1 MRYALLSRRQ
11 KKKPLE
17 NSQKCMDAPVLPP
30 SQDNI
35 PAIVT
40 SATEPA
46 QPPFI
51 PALLGSASVWQ
62 VVYSNQVSAYPLQ
75 GGSHGLL
82 APTTA
87 PLDLGEISTS
97 ASFWTW
103 PQLANSF
110 GFVERTLRATQ
121 IDSAKRDQSSAA
133 VLIGR
138 SPRDSWQSSTAAA
151 EINVKRVDLTP
162 EQVAAENGTWAEAF
176 REKCLAYGQSEPA
189 AGPLYQISL
198 REQTLGYVAGEGR
211 AYLLAEQLKRLLRQD
226 SFEPE
231 AIAPA
236 PTAPDTD
243 SASPGLMVSADGRE
257 LFAITPSMTESVG
270 YGPEWAAISWANN
283 LRVALAA
290 EPLGATE
297 AQLSLKGLRA
307 SEASLS
313 GEASWYGPYFHGR
326 TTANGETFNQ
336 NALTV
341 AHKSLPFGTQLQVRN
356 LSNDQTVIVRVNDR
370 GPYVGDRSLDLSKA
384 AARCL
389 GSEQVGVIPYEAVIL
404 KEAQPL
410 AVAAES

>member
-1 MRYALLSRRQ
+1 
-11 KKKPLE
+11 
-17 NSQKCMDAPVLPP
+17 MDAPVLPP

-51 PALLGSASVWQ
+51 PALLSPASVWQ
-62 VVYSNQVSAYPLQ
+62 TVHSTQVSAHSPQSSLP
-75 GGSHGLL
+75 
-82 APTTA
+82 APTATSLT
-87 PLDLGEISTS
+87 LDKISTS
-97 ASFWTW
+97 ASFWAW
-103 PQLANSF
+103 PRLARSF
-110 GFVERTLRATQ
+110 NFVERTLRAAQ
-121 IDSAKRDQSSAA
+121 IDSAKRDQNGVA
-133 VLIGR
+133 VLVER
-138 SPRDSWQSSTAAA
+138 SQPDTWQSSTAAA
-151 EINVKRVDLTP
+151 EIRVKRVDLTP
-162 EQVAAENGTWAEAF
+162 EQIAAENATWAEDF
-176 REKCLAYGQSEPA
+176 REKCLAYDSDGPS

-198 REQTLGYVAGEGR
+198 REHTLGYVAGEGR

-231 AIAPA
+231 AIAPS
-236 PTAPDTD
+236 PTEPYTDPDN
-243 SASPGLMVSADGRE
+243 SASPSLVVSADDRE
-257 LFAITPSMTESVG
+257 LFAINPSMTASTG
-270 YGPEWAAISWANN
+270 HGPEWAAISWANN
-283 LRVALAA
+283 LRVALAV
-290 EPLGATE
+290 EPLSPTE
-297 AQLSLKGLRA
+297 AQLALKGLRA

-336 NALTV
+336 NDLTV

-356 LSNDQTVIVRVNDR
+356 LINDQTVIVRVNDR

>member
-1 MRYALLSRRQ
+1 
-11 KKKPLE
+11 
-17 NSQKCMDAPVLPP
+17 MDAPVLPP

-51 PALLGSASVWQ
+51 PALLSPVSVWQ
-62 VVYSNQVSAYPLQ
+62 AVYGTQSGAHPLQ
-75 GGSHGLL
+75 SSSLD
-82 APTTA
+82 PTATSFNSA
-87 PLDLGEISTS
+87 QISTP
-97 ASFWTW
+97 ASFWAW
-103 PQLANSF
+103 PRLANSF
-110 GFVERTLRATQ
+110 DFVEQTLRATQ
-121 IDSAKRDQSSAA
+121 IDSAGHDQNRVA
-133 VLIGR
+133 VLIER
-138 SPRDSWQSSTAAA
+138 SPRDSGQSSTTMAA
-151 EINVKRVDLTP
+151 EITVKRVDLTP
-162 EQVAAENGTWAEAF
+162 EQVAAENADWAEAF
-176 REKCLAYGQSEPA
+176 REKCLVYGQGELA

-211 AYLLAEQLKRLLRQD
+211 AYLLAEQLKRLLRQG

-236 PTAPDTD
+236 PTASDADADNLEPP
-243 SASPGLMVSADGRE
+243 SVMISADDRE
-257 LFAITPSMTESVG
+257 LFAINPSMTESIG
-270 YGPEWAAISWANN
+270 HGPEWTAISWANN

-290 EPLGATE
+290 EPLSPAE
-297 AQLSLKGLRA
+297 AQLSLKGLQA

-336 NALTV
+336 NDLTV
-341 AHKSLPFGTQLQVRN
+341 AHKSLPFGTRLQVRN
-356 LSNDQTVIVRVNDR
+356 LLNDQTVIVRVNDR
-370 GPYVGDRSLDLSKA
+370 GPYIGDRSLDLSKA

-410 AVAAES
+410 AVASES

>member
-1 MRYALLSRRQ
+1 
-11 KKKPLE
+11 
-17 NSQKCMDAPVLPP
+17 MDAPVLPP

-40 SATEPA
+40 SATESA

-51 PALLGSASVWQ
+51 PTLLRPASVWQ
-62 VVYSNQVSAYPLQ
+62 TVRGIQVSAYSPQ
-75 GGSHGLL
+75 SSPL
-82 APTTA
+82 APTATA
-87 PLDLGEISTS
+87 LDLDEISAST
-97 ASFWTW
+97 SFWAW
-103 PQLANSF
+103 PRLAHSF
-110 GFVERTLRATQ
+110 NFVERTLQATQ
-121 IDSAKRDQSSAA
+121 IDGAKPDQNNSA
-133 VLIGR
+133 VLMAR
-138 SPRDSWQSSTAAA
+138 SPRDNWRSSTAAA
-151 EINVKRVDLTP
+151 EVKVKRVNLTA
-162 EQVAAENGTWAEAF
+162 EQVAAEDGTWAEAF
-176 REKCLAYGQSEPA
+176 REKCLAYRQSEPA

-231 AIAPA
+231 AIAPSPIDPYAGPDNSAA
-236 PTAPDTD
+236 P
-243 SASPGLMVSADGRE
+243 SLMVSADGRE
-257 LFAITPSMTESVG
+257 LFAITPSMTESTG
-270 YGPEWAAISWANN
+270 YSPEWTAISWANN
-283 LRVALAA
+283 LRVALAV
-290 EPLGATE
+290 EPLSPTE

-307 SEASLS
+307 SAALLS

-336 NALTV
+336 NDLTV
-341 AHKSLPFGTQLQVRN
+341 AHKSLPFGTHLQVRN
-356 LSNDQTVIVRVNDR
+356 LANDQTVIVRVNDR